1 MSRLHPSIW
10 LSVVLIEDRPMDELD
25 SSSLAVR
32 VLSVLS

>member
-1 MSRLHPSIW
+1 MSRSHLSIW
-10 LSVVLIEDRPMDELD
+10 LYVVLIEERPLDELD